1 MKIYTKTGDSGET
14 GLFGGRR
21 LPKNHARI
29 EAYGTVDELNSFIG
43 LLYDSLDSAH
53 QRTVLREVQDRLFT
67 VGSHLACDPEQMPM
81 LPDLADADLVF
92 LENEMDEMDEKL
104 PPLKNFVLPGGHP
117 TVSVAHVC
125 RTVCRRAERRVVEL
139 KSLGE
144 PVEDSVVKYLNR
156 LSDYFFVLSRTIG
169 QNLGAPEIAWKPR
182 KV

>member
-1 MKIYTKTGDSGET
+1 M
-14 GLFGGRR
+14 
-21 LPKNHARI
+21 PKNHARI